1 MTKETPS
8 LFEWVGGA
16 VALEN
21 LTANFYAKVK
31 LDPVIGPIFA
41 NMDEKHPHY
50 VAQFLGEVFGR
61 PAEYSRERGGH
72 AQMLTKH
79 FARHLRETQR
89 RRWVNLLIDSAD
101 EVGVPADPE
110 FRSALAAYIEWGTR
124 IAVITSQSEPH
135 EVKPEPMPHWGWG
148 EVKGPYAT

>member
-21 LTANFYAKVK
+21 LTANFYAKVR

-41 NMDEKHPHY
+41 NMDEKRPHY
-50 VAQFLGEVFGR
+50 VAQFLGEVFGG

-72 AQMLTKH
+72 AHMLTKH
-79 FARHLRETQR
+79 FARHLTEAQR
-89 RRWVNLLIDSAD
+89 RRWVSLLIDAAD
-101 EVGVPADPE
+101 ESRIPA
-110 FRSALAAYIEWGTR
+110 
-124 IAVITSQSEPH
+124 
-135 EVKPEPMPHWGWG
+135 
-148 EVKGPYAT
+148 